1 MSEEVQKEDLDPI
14 DSATNDLEATPN
26 LFRLEYAK
34 SNRAKCKQC
43 KKVIQNKSLRIGKSI
58 FFKNKL
64 VATYYH
70 PSCAFLASRK
80 ARNPANILDKI
91 DKFDGVESITT
102 TEKQEIIALIDNEN
116 KIRQSKPKAA
126 VRPLNKPNKNPAP
139 PLPRL
144 DVLD

>member
-1 MSEEVQKEDLDPI
+1 MSEEVQKEDLEHI

-34 SNRAKCKQC
+34 SNRAKCKKC
-43 KKVIQNKSLRIGKSI
+43 KKAIQNKALRIGKSI

-80 ARNPANILDKI
+80 SRNPANILDKI

-102 TEKQEIIALIDNEN
+102 TEKQKIIVLIDNEN
-116 KIRQSKPKAA
+116 KIRQSKPKAF
-126 VRPLNKPNKNPAP
+126 RSLNKTNKNRAPP